1 MLLDPGESSLRR
13 HYNPSPL
20 IDSAGG
26 RGLALF
32 RFLAFG
38 YAAVLVVMHR
48 EHVIHWWPILAFGVV
63 ALAWSIAAPLL
74 PRPTKTAIGVELV
87 IACVGIFLTSEVY
100 SAAQVSDG
108 ISTVPGVWS
117 AAPVMAGALLSG
129 IRGGVIAATVIA
141 VANLIQ
147 AEDAGQLTWHNIFL
161 LYILGILVGLAVQ
174 LARES
179 QKRLEQALAVS
190 ERLAERERI
199 GREVHDGVLQVLAM
213 INRRGRDLGPEGEQL
228 ADMAADQERS
238 LRSLITRFEPASGE
252 PSTSPDG
259 QSVRD
264 LAASLATLRSSSV
277 EVVLPAGSVRLPAA
291 TAQEI
296 QAAVVAAL
304 DNVSRHAGENA
315 RAWVLLDAD
324 DHRIEVV
331 IRDNGVGMEG
341 DRLVRAVEEGRLGAS
356 SSIRGRMLDLGG
368 DASWRTPGGG
378 GTTVTLTVPAAHMAG
393 STP

>member
-1 MLLDPGESSLRR
+1 M
-13 HYNPSPL
+13 
-20 IDSAGG
+20 
-26 RGLALF
+26 
-32 RFLAFG
+32 
-38 YAAVLVVMHR
+38 
-48 EHVIHWWPILAFGVV
+48 
-63 ALAWSIAAPLL
+63 
-74 PRPTKTAIGVELV
+74 
-87 IACVGIFLTSEVY
+87 
-100 SAAQVSDG
+100 
-108 ISTVPGVWS
+108 
-117 AAPVMAGALLSG
+117 
-129 IRGGVIAATVIA
+129 
-141 VANLIQ
+141 
-147 AEDAGQLTWHNIFL
+147 
-161 LYILGILVGLAVQ
+161 
-174 LARES
+174 
-179 QKRLEQALAVS
+179 S

-331 IRDNGVGMEG
+331 IRDNGVGMEET
-341 DRLVRAVEEGRLGAS
+341 DSSARWRRLGAS